1 MLCIDGDHGACDDHG
16 DCETRK
22 GVGQPVVTE
31 IHSAEHLGEHAQPG
45 EAQPEH
51 HDPCPGSA
59 GHDEKSR
66 EDEEVA
72 RAEDMP

>member
-1 MLCIDGDHGACDDHG
+1 M
-16 DCETRK
+16 
-22 GVGQPVVTE
+22 VTE

-45 EAQPEH
+45 EAEPEH

-72 RAEDMP
+72 RAGDMP